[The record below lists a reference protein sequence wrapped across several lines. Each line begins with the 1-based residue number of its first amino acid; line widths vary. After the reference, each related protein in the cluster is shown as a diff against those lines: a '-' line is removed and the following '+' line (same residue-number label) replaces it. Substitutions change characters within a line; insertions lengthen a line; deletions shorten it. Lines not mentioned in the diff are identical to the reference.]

1 MTEFIKLLLD
11 TYHEEKTEMLTYL
24 YDVLFV
30 ELYCTYEKMQKS
42 EAFYFFA
49 QQYIEILIFCLHTH
63 HMRIRYYIIKNEII
77 QHVLK
82 GLSLKKKVVTLMICK
97 FVKSV
102 IQSKDEFLITYL
114 ETKNLLRPLFD
125 IYTNNAHKSELFQS
139 VILEII
145 SIIYSDKHENLQK
158 QLGHYPL
165 MSSAMVKNII
175 AHSQEPKHKKLMLKD
190 YKRNLDFFNERIAV
204 SKNEHKETNSVL
216 NLNLLDDEDELDP
229 VSREM
234 EWNFLQSFNEKIE
247 NEDKMECENSEI
259 MKSDANIIEN
269 SKESETNNNNIQMS
283 QKRAHLDNESK
294 DDDEFHQIEKDAFI
308 NKKLKLE

>member
-30 ELYCTYEKMQKS
+30 ELYYTYEKMHKS

-82 GLSLKKKVVTLMICK
+82 GLILKKKVVNLMICK

-102 IQSKDEFLITYL
+102 IQSKDEFLIRYL

-125 IYTNNAHKSELFQS
+125 LYTNNAHKSELFQS

-158 QLGHYPL
+158 QIEIYPL
-165 MSSAMVKNII
+165 MSSSMVKNII
-175 AHSQEPKHKKLMLKD
+175 KHSQEPKNKKLMLKD
-190 YKRNLDFFNERIAV
+190 YKRNLDFFNERIA
-204 SKNEHKETNSVL
+204 SKNDYKETNSVL

-229 VSREM
+229 VSKEL
-234 EWNFLQSFNEKIE
+234 EWNFLQSLSEKNE

-259 MKSDANIIEN
+259 MKTDGNIIEKT
-269 SKESETNNNNIQMS
+269 KESYDTHSIPMS
-283 QKRAHLDNESK
+283 QKRAHSNK
-294 DDDEFHQIEKDAFI
+294 DDEFNQIEKETFI